1 MKRSGLSRR
10 EFTGAAMAL
19 GALHATGCAN
29 LSSRSGMASRV
40 ALPAR
45 GNYLIRN
52 ATVLTMDDSL
62 GDIDNGDVHIRDGQI
77 LALGKNIQA
86 PGVELIDGTGMIV
99 LPGFIETHWHMWT
112 SLLRGMTGEEASR
125 GYFPTSRGIGQFYTA
140 SDMYTAA
147 RFAAA
152 EALHS
157 GITFVHDWCHNVR
170 GPAYAEA
177 DLRALADCG
186 IRARFSYGIATA
198 QTNDLPIDTAGMA
211 RLHARWDE
219 FANEGL
225 LSLGLAWRATEAGAS
240 GRVVTD
246 VFRRD
251 YAAARALDLP
261 VSVHASSNA
270 NGAGDIAALNA
281 AGMLGR
287 HLQII
292 HGIAATP
299 EEIQMLAA
307 SGTAI
312 SLSPYSE
319 LRIGYGLP
327 RTGELLAAGV
337 RVGLSVDTTA
347 LSGNADMFAVMKV
360 ILNLENARGRNE
372 FELAPRRVLELAT
385 IEGARS
391 MGVDAIVG
399 SVTPGKRADIIMVDT
414 RSLNLGMPGE
424 PGRMLVE
431 AAQPANVDT
440 VMVDGRILK
449 RGGTLTHL
457 DGEMLVREAAA
468 ASAAVLERAN
478 WS

>member
-1 MKRSGLSRR
+1 MARSELSRR
-10 EFTGAAMAL
+10 DFVGTAMAL
-19 GALHATGCAN
+19 GALHTAGCAS
-29 LSSRSGMASRV
+29 LSSGSGMASTG
-40 ALPAR
+40 ALPSR

-52 ATVLTMDDSL
+52 AYVLTMDDRL
-62 GDIDNGDVHIRDGQI
+62 GDIENGDIHIRDGEI
-77 LALGKNIQA
+77 LALGKDIQV
-86 PGVELIDGTGMIV
+86 PGVESIDGSGMIA
-99 LPGFIETHWHMWT
+99 LPGFIETHWHLWT
-112 SLLRGMTGEEASR
+112 SLLRGMTGDEADR
-125 GYFPTSRGIGQFYTA
+125 GYFPMSRGIGQFYTA
-140 SDMYTAA
+140 ADMYVAT

-170 GPAYAEA
+170 DPDYAEA

-198 QTNDLPIDTAGMA
+198 QTNDMPIDTADMA
-211 RLHARWDE
+211 RLLADWDR

-225 LSLGLAWRATEAGAS
+225 LSLGLAWRASVAGTN
-240 GRVVTD
+240 GRVVPE

-251 YAAARALDLP
+251 YEAARSLGLP
-261 VSVHASSNA
+261 ISVHASSNA
-270 NGAGDIAALNA
+270 GSAGDITALNA
-281 AGMLGR
+281 EGLLGP
-287 HLQII
+287 HLQLI

-299 EEIQMLAA
+299 SEIQMLAA
-307 SGTAI
+307 SGTSI
-312 SLSPYSE
+312 GLSPYSE

-327 RTGELLAAGV
+327 LTGELLAAGV
-337 RVGLSVDTTA
+337 PVGLSVDTTA

-360 ILNLENARGRNE
+360 ILNVENARGRSE
-372 FELAPRRVLELAT
+372 FELSPRRVLELAT

-391 MGVDAIVG
+391 MGIDDVVG
-399 SVTPGKRADIIMVDT
+399 SITPGKRADIIMVDR

-431 AAQPANVDT
+431 SAQPANVDT

-449 RGGTLTHL
+449 RGGALTHL
-457 DGEMLVREAAA
+457 DVEEVVREAAE

-478 WS
+478 WR

>member
-1 MKRSGLSRR
+1 
-10 EFTGAAMAL
+10 MANM
-19 GALHATGCAN
+19 G
-29 LSSRSGMASRV
+29 

-62 GDIDNGDVHIRDGQI
+62 GDIEGGDVHIRDGEI
-77 LALGKNIQA
+77 LALGQGIEA
-86 PGVELIDGTGMIV
+86 PGVESIDGSGMIV
-99 LPGFIETHWHMWT
+99 LPGLIETHWHMWT
-112 SLLRGMTGEEASR
+112 ALLRGMTGDEAQR
-125 GYFPTSRGIGQFYTA
+125 GYFPTSRGIGQFYSA
-140 SDMYTAA
+140 GDMYVAA

-170 GPAYAEA
+170 GPEYAEA

-198 QTNDLPIDTAGMA
+198 QTNDLRIDTADMA
-211 RLHARWDE
+211 RLHASWDA

-225 LSLGLAWRATEAGAS
+225 LSLGLAWRATIAGAT
-240 GRVVTD
+240 GRVVPE

-251 YAAARALDLP
+251 YEAARALGLP
-261 VSVHASSNA
+261 ISVHASSNA
-270 NGAGDIAALNA
+270 DSAGDIAALNA
-281 AGMLGR
+281 AGLLGR
-287 HLQII
+287 HLQLI

-299 EEIQMLAA
+299 DEIQMLAA
-307 SGTAI
+307 SGTSI

-327 RTGELLAAGV
+327 ATGELLAAGIP
-337 RVGLSVDTTA
+337 VGLSVDTTA

-360 ILNLENARGRNE
+360 ILNVENARARNE
-372 FELAPRRVLELAT
+372 FKLPPRRVLELAT

-391 MGVDAIVG
+391 MGIDDVVG
-399 SVTPGKRADIIMVDT
+399 SITPGKRADIIMVDT
-414 RSLNLGMPGE
+414 RSLNLGIHGE

-457 DGEMLVREAAA
+457 DVEELVREAAG
-468 ASAAVLERAN
+468 ASTALAERAN
-478 WS
+478 WA